1 MKTIYRIILI
11 AFSFIFILITY
22 LTFVGIETD
31 RFNQQIHNKIDSLNK
46 DLKLDLKKIKIV
58 LDPLN
63 FQFNVKTL
71 GPKIKTRN
79 EVIELESIKTQ
90 VLLNSILKK
99 SYIK

>member
-79 EVIELESIKTQ
+79 EVIELGVNKNTSFIKFNFKK
-90 VLLNSILKK
+90 VL
-99 SYIK
+99 Y